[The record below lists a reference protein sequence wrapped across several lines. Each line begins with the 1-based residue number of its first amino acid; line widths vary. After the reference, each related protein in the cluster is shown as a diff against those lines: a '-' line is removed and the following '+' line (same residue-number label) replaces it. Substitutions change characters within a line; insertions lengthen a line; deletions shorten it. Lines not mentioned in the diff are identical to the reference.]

1 MHTVDLLDH
10 ALTVAQ
16 SLGIK
21 VRQDWLGGANG
32 GICEIKGQRYLFL
45 DVTSS
50 PPEQLDR
57 VLNAL
62 QNEPRLAQAEI
73 PSDLR
78 RLLRIRRT
86 A

>member
-1 MHTVDLLDH
+1 MHTVELLDQ
-10 ALTVAQ
+10 ALAVAQ

-45 DVTSS
+45 EVDAA
-50 PPEQLDR
+50 PAERLDR
-57 VLNAL
+57 VLAAL
-62 QNEPRLAQAEI
+62 EADPRLPQADI
-73 PSDLR
+73 PADLR

>member
-1 MHTVDLLDH
+1 MHTVELLDQ

-16 SLGIK
+16 SIGIK

-32 GICEIKGQRYLFL
+32 GICEIKGQRCLFL
-45 DVTSS
+45 EVAAS
-50 PPEQLDR
+50 PAEQLDR
-57 VLNAL
+57 VLVAL
-62 QNEPRLAQAEI
+62 ETDPRLPQAEI
-73 PSDLR
+73 PDDLR